1 MIPPPFPPSN
11 RQAELEFTIPYKE
24 GTIQENTFSKRVKF
38 WVLETELRIETPH
51 HSMRSNR
58 SGMAT
63 TILEV
68 HIQPNDIIV
77 KTWMNN
83 DQVGLALHYIPKLF
97 LENQSEALK
106 CLLGLSHNH
115 KGIQLAEQ
123 QPKFI
128 SDMTAQRCRSLNQPH
143 RELARTILVKNDPIV
158 FSQAPAGTGKT
169 FTVAICLCEL
179 MAQEGIVLLAAPNN
193 LAIQSI
199 AQKVLKLEP
208 TIPIGNL
215 LFLQA
220 PLSEKIYS
228 GSVEDLWTRYR
239 ISETLHHMQMIGVAE
254 AYTEFAIE
262 YTGRRLKHDG
272 QSYKEGE
279 ARQLLY
285 SIIDEGG
292 SVRESTF
299 SSMVSMLPNFEKIF
313 ITGDKFQLSPYTR
326 NLPKQIIPYGRRW
339 AIHQLTMNDQITQIA
354 LKENY
359 QSHPQLVEDISKA
372 AYKGQLIPKL
382 NLDQRAMWRNLEFP
396 VMGQEQRSFTKSL
409 INQDY
414 NQVALQI
421 WRYIITKLPAA
432 IIAILFYYEASVAYL
447 KNCNP
452 FLPVYTVN
460 QFQGQEADMVIL
472 ITIRTGIA
480 ENVSP
485 FLFGFQR
492 TTVALSRARES
503 LSIIAGHYH
512 QGLAISDIKASIEG
526 FVETS
531 TRFSLSAILDFGYLR
546 RKRLHVPKASAPIL
560 SNCLWFYKLLPCRYS
575 VFSLSIGSF
584 CVQIL
589 LFLFKLCFILFQ
601 IFCQQ
606 NLDYRSLA
614 KRSKDLTYNIKCREI
629 STSETE
635 ELEKKF

>member
-1 MIPPPFPPSN
+1 
-11 RQAELEFTIPYKE
+11 
-24 GTIQENTFSKRVKF
+24 
-38 WVLETELRIETPH
+38 
-51 HSMRSNR
+51 
-58 SGMAT
+58 
-63 TILEV
+63 
-68 HIQPNDIIV
+68 
-77 KTWMNN
+77 
-83 DQVGLALHYIPKLF
+83 
-97 LENQSEALK
+97 
-106 CLLGLSHNH
+106 
-115 KGIQLAEQ
+115 
-123 QPKFI
+123 
-128 SDMTAQRCRSLNQPH
+128 MTAQRCRSLNQQH

-169 FTVAICLCEL
+169 FTVAVCLCEL
-179 MAQEGIVLLAAPNN
+179 MAQEGVVLVAAPNN

-199 AQKVLKLEP
+199 AQKALKFKP

-228 GSVEDLWTRYR
+228 GFVEDLWTRYR
-239 ISETLHHMQMIGVAE
+239 ISETLHHMQMIGIAE

-279 ARQLLY
+279 ARQLLLKIKTPRIIFGTIQLILTFITQWGQHHDSADLNY

-292 SVRESTF
+292 LVRESTF

-326 NLPKQIIPYGRRW
+326 NLQKQIIPYGRRW

-396 VMGQEQRSFTKSL
+396 GRHATTPILFVQVMGQEQRSFTKSL
-409 INQDY
+409 TNQDY

-485 FLFGFQR
+485 YQCSFLFGFQR

-503 LSIIAGHYH
+503 LFIIG
-512 QGLAISDIKASIEG
+512 D
-526 FVETS
+526 
-531 TRFSLSAILDFGYLR
+531 
-546 RKRLHVPKASAPIL
+546 
-560 SNCLWFYKLLPCRYS
+560 
-575 VFSLSIGSF
+575 
-584 CVQIL
+584 
-589 LFLFKLCFILFQ
+589 
-601 IFCQQ
+601 Q
-606 NLDYRSLA
+606 NLLYRS
-614 KRSKDLTYNIKCREI
+614 
-629 STSETE
+629 
-635 ELEKKF
+635 ELWRCVT